1 MDLLVYVLLALFGTL
16 LMMGCGGYLL
26 AWRAVGRRRDLER
39 QVLEAARADTETIHR
54 LEAHVQILSSQMTRL
69 AQAQEVLT
77 RAVIE
82 RQPSHRSLRPDI
94 SPQADRTPH

>member
-16 LMMGCGGYLL
+16 LMVGCGGYLL

-39 QVLEAARADTETIHR
+39 QLLEAARADADTIHR
-54 LEAHVQILSSQMTRL
+54 LETHVQLLASQMTRL

-82 RQPSHRSLRPDI
+82 RPASHKQLRSDL
-94 SPQADRTPH
+94 SPPAEHTPH